1 MLTSRLAKLAA
12 TANIPLHYPASRTSP
27 MPYSAASASTLA
39 AVMNGTDS
47 ATAVS
52 KPNDLSTN
60 GILLSML
67 AGIAII

>member
-1 MLTSRLAKLAA
+1 
-12 TANIPLHYPASRTSP
+12 